1 MTSIYA
7 AAIAKLLRSCL
18 TLCDP
23 IDGSPP
29 GSSVHGVLQARTL
42 EWAAIAFSRLLF
54 LLGCFFQRQSQY
66 WSDTLRVGVFRLERT
81 ARWCHAPLVVCEA
94 HSKALVFLF
103 SFQHMQISKSN
114 VSPTSLIWDETSL
127 SPLWMLLLFLFIFLV
142 NCRHEEKLLVPS
154 PIHSNWG
161 QVSPV
166 QN

>member
-7 AAIAKLLRSCL
+7 AAVAKLLPSCL

-81 ARWCHAPLVVCEA
+81 ARWCRAPLVVCEA

-103 SFQHMQISKSN
+103 SFQHIQISKSN

-161 QVSPV
+161 QVSPA